1 MKFAHIADVHIGG
14 WRDPKLKNANLD
26 AFKIAIDKC
35 VMENVEFILISGD
48 LFNTA
53 LPPLDQLK
61 EVTLLFKRLKD
72 MDVPVYI
79 IAGSHDFSAS
89 GKTMLDILENA
100 GLFVNVARGS
110 VVDDKLCLNFTEDRS
125 GAKITGIIGKKGML
139 DKSYYEALDRES
151 LDVGGFKIFMFHT
164 AITEMKSKE
173 LEKMESQPVS
183 LLPEGFD
190 YYAGGHVH
198 VIDHQNFDGR
208 KMVVFPGPIFPNSF
222 SELEKLGCGGFY
234 IYNDGQLMYNEIT
247 LYPYVKL
254 VVESK
259 GSPEQFYDAFLKVV
273 EGVDFN
279 GALVTLRIRGDV
291 DGKVSDVD
299 FKRMFSYLEEKGAY
313 FVMRNTSGLRPA
325 NFEEIK
331 IDVKDVTNFEEKLV
345 DEHLGQVKIWD
356 KDIEKEKV
364 MKLINSLKND
374 KFEGEKV
381 SEFEKRVI
389 DEFKEILEF

>member
-26 AFKIAIDKC
+26 AFKIAIDRSIVKG
-35 VMENVEFILISGD
+35 VDFILIAGD

-72 MDVPVYI
+72 MGVPVYI

-100 GLFVNVARGS
+100 GLFVNVARGE
-110 VVDDKLCLNFTEDRS
+110 VVDSMLKLKFTEDQS

-139 DKSYYEALDRES
+139 DKSYYEVLDRNS
-151 LDVGGFKIFMFHT
+151 LNVEGFKIFMFHT
-164 AITEMKSKE
+164 AITEMKTKE
-173 LEKMESQPVS
+173 LEKMESQPIS

-208 KMVVFPGPIFPNSF
+208 SNVVFPGPMFPNSF

-234 IYNDGQLMYNEIT
+234 IYNDGELQYEKIP

-259 GSPEQFYDAFLKVV
+259 GSAEQFYDEFLKVV
-273 EGVDFN
+273 EGQDFSD
-279 GALVTLRIRGDV
+279 ALVTLRIKGDV

-299 FKRMFSYLEEKGAY
+299 FKKMFAYLEEKGAY

-331 IDVKDVTNFEEKLV
+331 IDVKDVTNFEEQLV

-356 KDIEKEKV
+356 TSVEKEKV
-364 MKLINSLKND
+364 MKLINSLKSS

-389 DEFKEILEF
+389 DEFKAILEY